1 MDLVSVLY
9 VSSMCIVYTDI
20 EMAYIVEKF
29 QKANKLHNITGMLV
43 YSNGNVMQYIEGSKN
58 DIENLYKNIKSDPMH
73 TNIIT
78 LLYENTESRIFPDWC
93 LNYKVIKEDKFN
105 EIRNKEDNRI
115 KIKMI
120 NNFIKCNRIN

>member
-1 MDLVSVLY
+1 MELVSVLY
-9 VSSMCIVYTDI
+9 VSSMCIAYTDI

-29 QKANKLHNITGMLV
+29 QKANNIHNISGMLV

-58 DIENLYKNIKSDPMH
+58 DIERLYKNIKSDPMH
-73 TNIIT
+73 KNVIT
-78 LLYENTESRIFPDWC
+78 LLYEYTKERIFPDWC

-105 EIRNKEDNRI
+105 EIRNKEDNKI